1 MTLSQ
6 NFHEIL
12 QPFVMA
18 SLTLLSSIFPPHPL
32 IHFPVQLS
40 VAPVNNPLRPRILQW
55 SRLSGLYDFFV
66 PPEPFSR
73 LRNWRFRFPLHSSLS
88 FISIPYFFPFVY
100 IINHEYLQFYK
111 TVLYWGVESFCNLK
125 R

>member
-73 LRNWRFRFPLHSSLS
+73 LRNWRFRFPPHSSLS
-88 FISIPYFFPFVY
+88 ISSIPYFFQFFFIY
-100 IINHEYLQFYK
+100 IHYYFQLFKN
-111 TVLYWGVESFCNLK
+111 V
-125 R
+125 